1 MMDRQQAFGRYLR
14 AQREV
19 QQISL
24 WEIAASTK
32 IPLESLKNLENGS
45 WEALPAEVFV
55 RGFIRSYAQYVG
67 LSGADACGRYEQA
80 LAQDEP
86 AAEEAEQPVELD
98 RISSNA
104 DRRRLG
110 LALLV
115 ILVLI
120 LATITFSLF
129 WRSGAGSNQQTRDDV
144 SSIYRPPEAKGAV

>member
-1 MMDRQQAFGRYLR
+1 MMDRQQAFCRYLR

-19 QQISL
+19 QQIAL
-24 WEIAASTK
+24 WEIAAATK
-32 IPLESLKNLENGS
+32 IPLQSLKNLEDGS

-67 LSGADACGRYEQA
+67 LSRADACGRYLHA

-98 RISSNA
+98 RVSSNA

-129 WRSGAGSNQQTRDDV
+129 WRSGAGSKQQTRDEV
-144 SSIYRPPEAKGAV
+144 SYLSAHDPSDGRA